1 MVPLIVK
8 RQTST
13 MSGNDVDIVR
23 TSDFN
28 RLALTLGFDPVYP
41 ESGEGIFIPY
51 SQESLE
57 ELGEVSVETRLME
70 SDIDL
75 SIDEVYPHVM
85 FPVNTVNFNSI
96 VVNDSDYAA
105 IDKPLAGFGDGES
118 TFTYYAFD
126 IPDWEETVSVGKELT
141 GIMQQAVVQ
150 EDFRDL
156 NFFFVNPGED
166 YRLFKSSFAILL
178 FIGVMVAAV
187 FLLAA
192 GSFIYF
198 KLYTGLERDRRQ
210 YSLLVRLGM
219 TEKELGKIVNRQLMP
234 QFFLPWGVALLH
246 STFAFISLQVV
257 WDEFAEL
264 SILGEMVFVL
274 SGFTIAQILYFFL
287 IRWRYI
293 EHLRAS

>member
-1 MVPLIVK
+1 
-8 RQTST
+8 
-13 MSGNDVDIVR
+13 
-23 TSDFN
+23 
-28 RLALTLGFDPVYP
+28 
-41 ESGEGIFIPY
+41 
-51 SQESLE
+51 
-57 ELGEVSVETRLME
+57 
-70 SDIDL
+70 
-75 SIDEVYPHVM
+75 
-85 FPVNTVNFNSI
+85 
-96 VVNDSDYAA
+96 
-105 IDKPLAGFGDGES
+105 
-118 TFTYYAFD
+118 
-126 IPDWEETVSVGKELT
+126 
-141 GIMQQAVVQ
+141 
-150 EDFRDL
+150 
-156 NFFFVNPGED
+156 
-166 YRLFKSSFAILL
+166 
-178 FIGVMVAAV
+178 MVAAV